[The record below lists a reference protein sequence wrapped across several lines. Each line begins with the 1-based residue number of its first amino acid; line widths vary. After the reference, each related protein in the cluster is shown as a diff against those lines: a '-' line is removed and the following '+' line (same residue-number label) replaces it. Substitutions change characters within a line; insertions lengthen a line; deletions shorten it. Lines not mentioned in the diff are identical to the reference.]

1 MMNPRYHC
9 PMPLNA
15 IGALAL
21 GDKLEAINIVRKEKA
36 LSLKEAKALVEAYER
51 DNPDLYPEYPLYP
64 LPTGFM
70 WLTLSLL
77 FSGSAMMTWLF
88 LTHS

>member
-1 MMNPRYHC
+1 MNRRYHC
-9 PMPLNA
+9 PMPIDA

-21 GDKLEAINIVRKEKA
+21 GHKVEAINIVRKKKA
-36 LSLKEAKALVEAYER
+36 LSLKEAQALVEAYER

-64 LPTGFM
+64 LPNGFM
-70 WLTLSLL
+70 WLVLSLL

-88 LTHS
+88 LSHQ